1 MASSPTPEAN
11 RLYDKL
17 IDDIET
23 ELCKLEPDETD
34 DDEIVEEIVEDVF
47 HKYSEKIN
55 RTFKDPQDIKER
67 ILSEFYDYTPAIIW
81 KAAYGDTQGVKAR
94 LRRGDPVDKTDNTGD
109 TPLHKASQE
118 GNIEIVKILLR
129 AGASVDKTDNGGVTP
144 LFCAAENGHIDV
156 VKALLNKDAN
166 VNLENEYGDTP
177 LHAAAEDGNIE
188 IVRALLKTGAI
199 VDKENNDGKTPLS
212 IAIERNNEGVAELIL
227 TKNAITE
234 VLERINLPEDI
245 LTKVA
250 SYLGGKR
257 KTKKSKRKQKRTKR
271 NRTKSK
277 RFTGKYERTHVS
289 RKQSMKKR
297 HRKS

>member
-109 TPLHKASQE
+109 TPLHKASQK

-129 AGASVDKTDNGGVTP
+129 AGASVDKTDNDGVTP
-144 LFCAAENGHIDV
+144 LFCAAEHGHIDV
-156 VKALLNKDAN
+156 VKALLNEDAN
-166 VNLENEYGDTP
+166 VNLENKYGDTP
-177 LHAAAEDGNIE
+177 L
-188 IVRALLKTGAI
+188 
-199 VDKENNDGKTPLS
+199 S
-212 IAIERNNEGVAELIL
+212 IAKKRNNAGVVKLIL
-227 TKNAITE
+227 TKKAIKET
-234 VLERINLPEDI
+234 LLHKNLPEDI
-245 LTKVA
+245 VTKVA
-250 SYLGGKR
+250 SYVGGKR